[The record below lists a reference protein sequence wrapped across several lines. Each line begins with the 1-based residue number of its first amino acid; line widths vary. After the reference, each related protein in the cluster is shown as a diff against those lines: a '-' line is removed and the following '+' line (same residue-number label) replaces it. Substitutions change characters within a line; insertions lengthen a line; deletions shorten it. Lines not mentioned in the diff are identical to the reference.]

1 MKKYKFKINDDKY
14 SAKILK
20 YTGELVRVEVNGV
33 EYEVE
38 IQQEKLDHPKLIR
51 SQKSSPEISISA
63 SKPKQQFTKGALLA
77 PIPGLVVKI
86 NVSEGDVVKSGDT
99 VMILEAMKMES
110 EINAEKDGSVQKILV
125 KEGDNIEEGQALI
138 EIGD

>member
-38 IQQEKLDHPKLIR
+38 IQQEKLDHPKLVR

-63 SKPKQQFTKGALLA
+63 SKPQQQSAKGTLLA

-86 NVSEGDVVKSGDT
+86 NVSEGDVVKAGDT